1 MKSHTGSAITLGKGV
16 VYAKSLTQKLTT
28 KSSTE
33 AELVGL
39 SDSANQVLW
48 TRLFLINQGYEDRSA
63 IIFQDNKST
72 IQLIN
77 NGRSNSERTR
87 HIDIRYFFLHDRIK
101 EREITITYKSTNE
114 MLADMLTKPLQGEQF
129 RAFRNQLLNTT

>member
-1 MKSHTGSAITLGKGV
+1 MKKLERTIQYIRDTKDIGLTLRVEDPITITCYVDASFGVHSDMKSHTGSAITLGKGV
-16 VYAKSLTQKLTT
+16 VYAKSSTQKLTT

-39 SDSANQVLW
+39 SDLANQVLW
-48 TRLFLINQGYEDRSA
+48 AREYQDRSA

-87 HIDIRYFFLHDRIK
+87 HINIRYFFL
-101 EREITITYKSTNE
+101 T
-114 MLADMLTKPLQGEQF
+114 
-129 RAFRNQLLNTT
+129 

>member
-1 MKSHTGSAITLGKGV
+1 LN
-16 VYAKSLTQKLTT
+16 KL
-28 KSSTE
+28 
-33 AELVGL
+33 
-39 SDSANQVLW
+39 
-48 TRLFLINQGYEDRSA
+48 EDRSA

-87 HIDIRYFFLHDRIK
+87 HINIRYFFLHDRVREK
-101 EREITITYKSTNE
+101 EIAIVYKSTTD

-129 RAFRNQLLNTT
+129 RAFRDKVLGIT